1 MAQAIGIKPIS
12 SVLETDVLS
21 LHYTRM
27 GPLTGVE
34 PVPNVYKTLVLA
46 IKLKWHGAVGRIR
59 TSEAISDRFTVCCL
73 YPS

>member
-34 PVPNVYKTLVLA
+34 P
-46 IKLKWHGAVGRIR
+46 
-59 TSEAISDRFTVCCL
+59 TSSTAYILNRHISGVEPVC
-73 YPS
+73 